1 MKIEELVQIIKEEV
15 SKNLK
20 ENEEG
25 EIATT
30 YKSDSF
36 SLKDLKVSDPELAT
50 AIKSLSG
57 KNLKKS
63 NLLFDGKAL
72 HWRLGST
79 TVFSWRA
86 SSGHYEDNPINP
98 GAPPQH
104 SEKTKIAI
112 AKDFTDIIEILNNST
127 ESTSLNQK
135 VRDIWKVFSRD
146 GKTGPNAKTIRK
158 GIDGIIQ
165 AWRTREE
172 LDTAY
177 QGETSPNTPG
187 TPQDPT
193 PALKADFVEK
203 YREAGMKLK
212 DIIMDNLADKYSE
225 LYKTS
230 PEQRKAQATD
240 PKTGPIPEGKYL
252 IQHALQD
259 ISNITKASLQDFF
272 EAALAV
278 QSEEDKDRIADKYP
292 RFLQD
297 LRLGNPMRGD
307 DDSNQSW
314 GNFRVRISKLPR
326 RAQRA
331 IKLGPGYKERGTKG
345 AFYIHGGLFRGSS
358 GCIDLGSKIDSFAKF
373 WTLGGIGK
381 MMKTRA
387 AHGSKSIVKAKAQ
400 LPKADP
406 SLVDGSFIIPLFVDY
421 TPAAKKELL
430 TKNPIA
436 KENEDLVFQP

>member
-1 MKIEELVQIIKEEV
+1 MKIEQLVRIIREEI
-15 SKNLK
+15 SKTLK
-20 ENEEG
+20 EDEEDK
-25 EIATT
+25 IATT

-36 SLKDLKVSDPELAT
+36 SLKNLKVSDPELAT
-50 AIKSLSG
+50 AIRSLSG
-57 KNLKKS
+57 KDLKKS

-86 SSGHYEDNPINP
+86 SSGHYEDNPLNP
-98 GAPPQH
+98 NAPPQH
-104 SEKTKIAI
+104 SERVKQTI
-112 AKDFTDIIEILNNST
+112 AKDFTDIIEILDDQ
-127 ESTSLNQK
+127 EGSTSLDQK
-135 VRDIWKVFSRD
+135 ARDIWKVFSRD
-146 GKTGPNAKTIRK
+146 GKTDSDPKTIRK
-158 GIDGIIQ
+158 GIDDIIQ
-165 AWRTREE
+165 AWSDRSD
-172 LDTAY
+172 LAAAY
-177 QGETSPNTPG
+177 RGEVSPNTPG
-187 TPQDPT
+187 PPQDPT

-230 PEQRKAQATD
+230 PEQRRAQARS
-240 PKTGPIPEGKYL
+240 PAQGPIPEGKYL

-259 ISNITKASLQDFF
+259 ISNITQASLQDFF

-278 QSEEDKDRIADKYP
+278 QSEEDQDRIADRYP
-292 RFLQD
+292 GFLQD

-331 IKLGPGYKERGTKG
+331 VKLGSGYKERGTKG

-373 WTLGGIGK
+373 WTLGGVGK

-387 AHGSKSIVKAKAQ
+387 EYGSKSIVKAKDE
-400 LPKADP
+400 LPPADP
-406 SLVDGSFIIPLFVDY
+406 SLVDGSFIIPLYVDY

-436 KENEDLVFQP
+436 KKNEDLVFQP